1 MSSRTRNAAPQGT
14 LDLPADD
21 EKPSASKQATGP
33 LAGLTEPEP
42 EARAR
47 AAALQSSLARG
58 RASVH
63 AFAAALAAHRP
74 PLTAAC
80 APSAHKLGRAR
91 AATAEPAEVPS
102 STSSAA
108 STPEA
113 PGTFD
118 ASGTPWAPGPS
129 RQYPVAWALWGRG
142 TQTSGVLSAN
152 DAHAHPEDPATTPQ
166 AAPPPT
172 TELAVRP
179 PPGRPTVRGPVRTR
193 PAPTAAPA
201 STLLAETTD
210 AALLVASP
218 DGAQSM
224 QLSFRDDVFA
234 QLQCNIEVGPR
245 GVVATFYAED
255 VNTRRL
261 LAAESDALRLRLEA
275 RGLSVAAVRVAASG
289 EAPAVPAAWAQ
300 VAAPESP

>member
-1 MSSRTRNAAPQGT
+1 MSSRTRNAASRGT

-21 EKPSASKQATGP
+21 EQPSAPKQGKGP

-58 RASVH
+58 RASVN

-74 PLTAAC
+74 PAA
-80 APSAHKLGRAR
+80 AASALSARKLGRAR
-91 AATAEPAEVPS
+91 VAPAEPAGTSS
-102 STSSAA
+102 STSAA
-108 STPEA
+108 PSTPAA
-113 PGTFD
+113 P
-118 ASGTPWAPGPS
+118 GTPWAPGPS

-142 TQTSGVLSAN
+142 TQTSGASSAD
-152 DAHAHPEDPATTPQ
+152 DAHARARPADPTTTTQ
-166 AAPPPT
+166 AVPPPP

-179 PPGRPTVRGPVRTR
+179 PPGRPTVRGAVRTR
-193 PAPTAAPA
+193 PAPTAVPA

-224 QLSFRDDVFA
+224 QLSIRDDVFA
-234 QLQCNIEVGPR
+234 QLQCNIEVGPQ
-245 GVVATFYAED
+245 GVVATFYAQD

-275 RGLSVAAVRVAASG
+275 RGLSVAAVRVAAAG

-300 VAAPESP
+300 VVAPAPS